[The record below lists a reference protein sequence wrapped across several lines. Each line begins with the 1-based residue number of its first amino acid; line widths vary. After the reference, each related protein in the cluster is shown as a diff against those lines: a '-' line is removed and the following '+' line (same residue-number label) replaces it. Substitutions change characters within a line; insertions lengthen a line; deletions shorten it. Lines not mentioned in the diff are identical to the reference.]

1 MSTNFPRVL
10 SGHPDRED
18 WTRVSWP
25 VWASRKYHKSPWGWA
40 TTHVYVQGPE
50 KMSMAHQAQWKIS
63 QDSSGPR
70 NRRNKHGRIERWSLS
85 SGAFEVFSKYY
96 APESRNC
103 SSHSTDLQ
111 TQRRGMRDQ
120 PSLPPTSPGSEVR
133 CQKYIPEG
141 GRVEQKS
148 ESAARQSGPRKC
160 CSLSVQDKWGFRA
173 LGSRAWSLSQATSQ
187 GD

>member
-1 MSTNFPRVL
+1 MAILTGKTGQGYRGL
-10 SGHPDRED
+10 SEPLENIINHLGDEQPL
-18 WTRVSWP
+18 
-25 VWASRKYHKSPWGWA
+25 
-40 TTHVYVQGPE
+40 
-50 KMSMAHQAQWKIS
+50 MSMCKAQRGCPWPTRLNEKIS